1 MLGFLVSTQ
10 PTCLSVDHA
19 GHFHFLKLRSPEPF
33 NDQYLGLF
41 LILIN
46 QKLGKTASIDLWER
60 VLGK

>member
-1 MLGFLVSTQ
+1 VVFRIITFLPPLVPPYQ
-10 PTCLSVDHA
+10 A

-33 NDQYLGLF
+33 DHQYLGLF

-46 QKLGKTASIDLWER
+46 QKLGKKASIDLWER